1 MTEMGHEE
9 PFAAGTPSLRNGSKA
24 VGIGPSRSVH
34 GTRVWVRAVYFCV
47 FSAEPIGDEAD
58 NLFGNCLRFTRLLA
72 GGRELV
78 RLWAA
83 REAAGQRV
91 SAAA

>member
-1 MTEMGHEE
+1 VGRQHPE
-9 PFAAGTPSLRNGSKA
+9 PWNGTTDRFGSIA
-24 VGIGPSRSVH
+24 VES
-34 GTRVWVRAVYFCV
+34 VRADPYTECRRRLGRWI
-47 FSAEPIGDEAD
+47 SAEPIEDKAD
-58 NLFGNCLRFTRLLA
+58 NLFGNWLGFTRLLA